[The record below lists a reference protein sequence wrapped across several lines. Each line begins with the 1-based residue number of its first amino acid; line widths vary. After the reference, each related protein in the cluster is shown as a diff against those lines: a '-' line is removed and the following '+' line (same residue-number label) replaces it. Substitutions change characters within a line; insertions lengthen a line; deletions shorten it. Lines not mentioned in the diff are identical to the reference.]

1 MKSRQKIKALKI
13 YRVYDRR
20 GKKYN
25 DKPLMYFFSDWR
37 NQSLRHITSQWYSS
51 KRLAKKVRSGHR
63 LKIKFIQQ
71 INNYEGR

>member
-1 MKSRQKIKALKI
+1 MKSRQRIKVLKI
-13 YRVYDRR
+13 YGGYDRR

-25 DKPLMYFFSDWR
+25 DKPLTYFFSDWR

-71 INNYEGR
+71 INDYENR

>member
-1 MKSRQKIKALKI
+1 MKSRQKIKVLKI
-13 YRVYDRR
+13 YQVYDRR

-37 NQSLRHITSQWYSS
+37 NQSLRPITSQWYSS

-71 INNYEGR
+71 IDNYEGR